1 MKLWIF
7 DVEHGACACLITD
20 SGEVILFD
28 CGTNGTTGFTPSQW
42 LRDNGYSQVDQLVI
56 SHFDADHVADA
67 HNLKANL
74 NVRSIMRNKGMSASQ
89 IRTDKEARSGLP
101 AGLSAALS
109 LHETYNQP
117 MNHPLSVSFSRYY
130 NGPASFSDQNNL
142 SLVAILQISGMRTVF
157 PGDLETA
164 GWTQLL
170 NNADFRR
177 DLNGVNFFV
186 ASHHGRRSGF
196 TPEIFAGGLP
206 KPHLCLVSDKAVYEE
221 DPPDYGPYASGLRFG
236 DRLRHVLTT
245 RRDGNILI
253 ELRNGQPTVTH
264 GLAA

>member
-7 DVEHGACACLITD
+7 DVEHGSCACLITD
-20 SGEVILFD
+20 RGEVVLFD
-28 CGTNGTTGFTPSQW
+28 CGTNTTTGFTPSQW

-67 HNLKANL
+67 HNLKASL
-74 NVRSIMRNKGMSASQ
+74 NVRTIFRNVGKNAPQ
-89 IRTDKEARSGLP
+89 IRAEKDARNGLP
-101 AGLSAALS
+101 AGLDAALS
-109 LHETYNQP
+109 LHESYIHPITE
-117 MNHPLSVSFSRYY
+117 PLSVEISTYRNSPPSFD
-130 NGPASFSDQNNL
+130 DQNNL
-142 SLVAILQISGMRTVF
+142 SLVAILQIGGMKTVF

-164 GWTQLL
+164 GWIQLL
-170 NNADFRR
+170 SNPDFRR
-177 DLNGVNFFV
+177 DLNGVDFFV

-206 KPHLCLVSDKAVYEE
+206 SPHLCLISDKSVFEE
-221 DPPDYGPYASGLRFG
+221 DPPDYGPYASGVRFG
-236 DRLRHVLTT
+236 DRLRRVLTT

-253 ELRNGQPTVTH
+253 EVHNGRPTVRY